1 MSCSARGQPSTTAL
15 SPAQDLPNR
24 ASAFTELEAGPNH
37 SPGCGTWRHDTSLA
51 TGCKPCSAL
60 RASSPGRAARPRCY
74 FLRLTPRLLLGM
86 TSLDKAGNV
95 DSATPCH
102 QATIHPL
109 MDTARAAGKGTLGSA
124 IASTHRSA
132 VRKHPQSAIS
142 MRVYAHTHTHTRP
155 AIRRLAR
162 ILDFGV
168 TFGERSVT
176 HRGPRTPVT
185 VHCAGRWLTCLG
197 KCPDG
202 LSGPQQSCK
211 GGPGCPQPGWVSG
224 VDVPATREVT

>member
-1 MSCSARGQPSTTAL
+1 MLFFKADSTPS
-15 SPAQDLPNR
+15 
-24 ASAFTELEAGPNH
+24 
-37 SPGCGTWRHDTSLA
+37 
-51 TGCKPCSAL
+51 
-60 RASSPGRAARPRCY
+60 
-74 FLRLTPRLLLGM
+74 
-86 TSLDKAGNV
+86 AGNDITRQSRQCRLSHTMPSGHGPPSNGHSQGCRQGNFGV
-95 DSATPCH
+95 SNSQYTQVSCQKTPTVSH
-102 QATIHPL
+102 QH
-109 MDTARAAGKGTLGSA
+109 AR
-124 IASTHRSA
+124 
-132 VRKHPQSAIS
+132 VRT
-142 MRVYAHTHTHTRP
+142 HTHTHTWP